1 MGTHARGNKDRSHGP
16 RCACMACLSLM
27 NTARRIVERDPRVQ
41 VKDMESAIKDF
52 VYYAKYGQHN
62 PNAELECAEGSA
74 L

>member
-1 MGTHARGNKDRSHGP
+1 
-16 RCACMACLSLM
+16 MACLSLM